1 MKVEGLL
8 FAAGF
13 FFFSISAV
21 IYWYFADEP
30 VGTTALA
37 FTGGL
42 AFLVGYYLLFTARR
56 IDSRP
61 EDRQDA
67 DIADG
72 AGELGFYSPHSWWPL
87 AVGFSA
93 AVAFAGIVFGWWL
106 FIIGAGLGGLAVVG
120 LVFEYYR
127 GDPVH

>member
-1 MKVEGLL
+1 MKVEGWL
-8 FAAGF
+8 FTAGF
-13 FFFSISAV
+13 FFFSLTAIVYGFWSE
-21 IYWYFADEP
+21 EP
-30 VGTTALA
+30 AGTAALA

-42 AFLVGYYLLFTARR
+42 AFLTGFYLLFTAQR

-67 DIADG
+67 EIAEG

-87 AVGFSA
+87 AVAFFS
-93 AVAFAGIVFGWWL
+93 AVAFAGVAFGWWL
-106 FIIGAGLGGLAVVG
+106 FIVGAAGAIGSVVG

-127 GDPVH
+127 GDAVH